1 MEKAMGILQ
10 KGLRMLLG
18 MVLVL
23 CLLVG
28 VCLSSAEAVEN
39 KRVRVGYFYLPG
51 YHELEADGHLSGYGY
66 DLMQH
71 LKLYNNWRCEYIG

>member
-66 DLMQH
+66 D
-71 LKLYNNWRCEYIG
+71 